1 MYVQSLPLLPF
12 LDHFISA
19 KHELYLDNEFKEV
32 TDFSFLVIGYVS
44 PNLVSIDGKDTPEVY
59 QTLMLP
65 WMLQSPMFP
74 KIALLMASLAQTLEM
89 GRQAANG
96 AEPYV
101 LKAKVL
107 NMMNSAVGGGQ
118 HDKVDIWRCI
128 IHLVVTEV
136 S

>member
-1 MYVQSLPLLPF
+1 MESHPIEKTARNAELMDFCKFNPYPF
-12 LDHFISA
+12 F
-19 KHELYLDNEFKEV
+19 
-32 TDFSFLVIGYVS
+32 IGYVS

-89 GRQAANG
+89 GRQTANG
-96 AEPYV
+96 TEPYV